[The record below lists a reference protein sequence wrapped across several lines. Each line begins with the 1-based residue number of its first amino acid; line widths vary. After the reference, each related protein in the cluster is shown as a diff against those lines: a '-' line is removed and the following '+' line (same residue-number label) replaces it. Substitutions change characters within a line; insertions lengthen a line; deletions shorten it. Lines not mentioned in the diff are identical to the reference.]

1 MNPFQHGLF
10 MLSAQSAHRFMNII
24 AAAFILHLI
33 LVRVVFAAEFPKDK
47 EQEMRKMLD
56 TIQSYGM
63 QDEKILDAVAR
74 VPRHLFVP
82 ENSREYSY
90 IDSPLE
96 IGYGQTISQPYI
108 VAEMTRLLKLTPDSK
123 VLEIG
128 TGSGY
133 QAAVLSKLTSQVY
146 SIEIIKP
153 LFEQAGKNLAAAGYT
168 TVRLRNGDGHDGWP
182 EEAPFQAIIV
192 TAAAGQIPPPL
203 LEQLDLGGR
212 MVIPVGMR
220 FGTQHLIL
228 VTKHEDG
235 TISSRNLMPV
245 RFVPLVRK

>member
-1 MNPFQHGLF
+1 
-10 MLSAQSAHRFMNII
+10 MNIF
-24 AAAFILHLI
+24 AAALI
-33 LVRVVFAAEFPKDK
+33 LPLILIRVAFAADFLKDK
-47 EQEMRKMLD
+47 EQEMRKMLQ

-63 QDEKILDAVAR
+63 QDEKILEAVAS

-82 ENSREYSY
+82 GNSRDYSY
-90 IDSPLE
+90 IDGPLD

-108 VAEMTRLLKLTPDSK
+108 VAEMTRLLELTPDSK

-133 QAAVLSKLTSQVY
+133 QAAVLSELTSHVY
-146 SIEIIKP
+146 SIEIIRQ
-153 LFEQAGKNLAAAGYT
+153 LHEQAGKNLEAAGYT
-168 TVRLRNGDGHDGWP
+168 TVRLRHGDGYDGWP

-203 LEQLDLGGR
+203 LDQLDLGGR
-212 MVIPVGMR
+212 MVIPVGRR
-220 FGTQHLIL
+220 FGTQYLIL
-228 VTKHEDG
+228 VVKHKDG
-235 TISSRNLMPV
+235 TISSSNLIPV

>member
-1 MNPFQHGLF
+1 MK
-10 MLSAQSAHRFMNII
+10 II
-24 AAAFILHLI
+24 AAVLI
-33 LVRVVFAAEFPKDK
+33 LPLILIRVAFAADFLKDK
-47 EQEMRKMLD
+47 EHEMRKMLR

-63 QDEKILDAVAR
+63 QDEKILEAVAR

-90 IDSPLE
+90 IDSPLD

-108 VAEMTRLLKLTPDSK
+108 VAEMTRLLELTADSK

-133 QAAVLSKLTSQVY
+133 QAAVLSELTSRVY
-146 SIEIIKP
+146 SIEIIRQ
-153 LFEQAGKNLAAAGYT
+153 LHEQAGKNLASAGYT
-168 TVRLRNGDGHDGWP
+168 TVNLRHGDGYDGWP

-212 MVIPVGMR
+212 MVIPVGRR
-220 FGTQHLIL
+220 FGTQYLIL
-228 VTKHEDG
+228 VIKHQDG
-235 TISSRNLMPV
+235 TISSSNLLPV

>member
-1 MNPFQHGLF
+1 MNPFRHCLF
-10 MLSAQSAHRFMNII
+10 MLFAPSTHRFMNIV
-24 AAAFILHLI
+24 AAVLLLHFILI
-33 LVRVVFAAEFPKDK
+33 GVAFAAEFQKDK
-47 EQEMRKMLD
+47 EQEMRKMLR

-63 QDEKILDAVAR
+63 QDENILNAVAR

-82 ENSREYSY
+82 ENHQEYSY
-90 IDSPLE
+90 LDSPLE

-108 VAEMTRLLKLTPDSK
+108 VAEMTRLLELTPDSK

-133 QAAVLSKLTSQVY
+133 QAAVLSELTSHVY

-168 TVRLRNGDGHDGWP
+168 TVRLRHGDGYDGWP

-203 LEQLDLGGR
+203 LEQLDVGGR
-212 MVIPVGMR
+212 MVIPVGRR
-220 FGTQHLIL
+220 FGTQYLIL
-228 VTKHEDG
+228 VIKHEDG
-235 TISSRNLMPV
+235 TISSSNLMPV